1 MKKLTEEWLKAAEDD
16 LCVIERI
23 GRDEHLTHMIAFHA
37 QQAVEKSLK
46 AAIEEYELGSVRVHS
61 LERLLEI
68 VKPHVEIDA
77 DLLLIDMLDKLYV
90 DARYPGNL
98 GLLPNGMPSLAHAE
112 KFNSFARTVCQN
124 IKSALE
130 AKRQRD

>member
-16 LCVIERI
+16 LRVIERI
-23 GRDEHLTHMIAFHA
+23 RRDKHLTHMVAFHA
-37 QQAVEKSLK
+37 QQAVEKVLK

-61 LERLLEI
+61 LERLFEI
-68 VKPHVEIDA
+68 VKPYSEIDA
-77 DLLLIDMLDKLYV
+77 DLLIIEMLDKLYV

-112 KFNSFARTVCQN
+112 KFNSFARTVYEN

-130 AKRQRD
+130 VKRPGR

>member
-1 MKKLTEEWLKAAEDD
+1 MKKLTEEWLKSAEDD
-16 LCVIERI
+16 LRVIERI
-23 GRDEHLTHMIAFHA
+23 GQDEHLTHMVAFHA

-61 LERLLEI
+61 LERLFEI
-68 VKPHVEIDA
+68 VKPYMELDA
-77 DLLLIDMLDKLYV
+77 DLFIIEMLDKLYV

-98 GLLPNGMPSLAHAE
+98 GLLPNGVPSLTHAE
-112 KFNSFARTVCQN
+112 KFNSFARAIYEN

-130 AKRQRD
+130 VKRQRV